1 MITSNPP
8 ITGRNILISICQALI
23 PQVILC
29 KTIKS
34 DSHSVYYLS
43 IAHGSE
49 HETKQIWVSI
59 VPWWL
64 ASIHPFPVIASTA
77 LRVVGRGG
85 TGIYPSW
92 SWEKVESHLGHKSPI
107 YHRATRERQTT
118 LHTQPN
124 GVNPWHCCEAAVL
137 KWLLRFSGQIINS
150 PFLQTPVVC
159 I

>member
-43 IAHGSE
+43 IAHGCE
-49 HETKQIWVSI
+49 HETNQIWVSI

-64 ASIHPFPVIASTA
+64 ASIHSFPVIDSTA
-77 LRVVGRGG
+77 LRVVGCGG

-92 SWEKVESHLGHKSPI
+92 CWEKVESHFGQVANLSQGHM
-107 YHRATRERQTT
+107 ERQTT

-124 GVNPWHCCEAAVL
+124 GVNPWHCCEATVL
-137 KWLLRFSGQIINS
+137 IVAPRCH
-150 PFLQTPVVC
+150 PE
-159 I
+159 